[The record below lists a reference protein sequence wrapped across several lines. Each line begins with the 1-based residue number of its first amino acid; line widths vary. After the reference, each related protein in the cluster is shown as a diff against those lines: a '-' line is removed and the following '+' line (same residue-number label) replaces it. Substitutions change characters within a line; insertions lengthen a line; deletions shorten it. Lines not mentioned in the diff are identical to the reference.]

1 MVFIRILSLLSSL
14 LKSSEGCFVNMVSSK
29 SLNKCTESR
38 PLLRDNATF
47 AEKGVTGN
55 FLVVPMSNSD
65 DILSYLEWIMTPDLT

>member
-1 MVFIRILSLLSSL
+1 MVFIRILSLSSSL

-38 PLLRDNATF
+38 PLLRDNATY

-55 FLVVPMSNSD
+55 FLVMSNLD